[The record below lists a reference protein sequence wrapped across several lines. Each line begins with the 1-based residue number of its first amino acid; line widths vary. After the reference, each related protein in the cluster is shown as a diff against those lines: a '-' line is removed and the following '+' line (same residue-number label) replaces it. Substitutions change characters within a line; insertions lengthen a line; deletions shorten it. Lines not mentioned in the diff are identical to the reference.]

1 MYNSGIFCVLLTI
14 MLAIMV
20 IHTAEAA
27 DPISLSTN
35 NDIYYNGDHV
45 VVFGKVNTI
54 FEDRPITIQIYY
66 ESNLIGIA
74 QPDVAADGTFVGSFY
89 ATGSKWKDEG
99 TYTVRAQYTP
109 TQKASHVLKAMGFNH
124 EQITGSLR
132 ISFGYMNTLNEV
144 NQTVEVLKKVVA
156 ELRSVSPYKTKYN
169 F

>member
-1 MYNSGIFCVLLTI
+1 

-45 VVFGKVNTI
+45 VVFGKVTTI

-99 TYTVRAQYTP
+99 TYVVRAQYTP
-109 TQKASHVLKAMGFNH
+109 NSNC
-124 EQITGSLR
+124 R
-132 ISFGYMNTLNEV
+132 N
-144 NQTVEVLKKVVA
+144 
-156 ELRSVSPYKTKYN
+156 N